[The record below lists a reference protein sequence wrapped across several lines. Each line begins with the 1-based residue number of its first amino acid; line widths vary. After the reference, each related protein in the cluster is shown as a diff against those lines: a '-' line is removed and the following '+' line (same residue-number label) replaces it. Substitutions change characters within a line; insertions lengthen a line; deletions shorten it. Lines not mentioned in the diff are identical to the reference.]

1 MTWKLAFPFANDY
14 PVITRE
20 DILAFEGRN
29 QLKLPA
35 DYAAYLLAHRGS
47 SPMFQNEDGRF
58 RAVEFDVGWEGKPAK
73 SYGDRCGLESTFS
86 IFAGK
91 DIESPYKGGCDLDDN
106 IVWNRHLHPPGLLP
120 IGMDA
125 GNSLFLLG
133 VEGELAGQVF
143 FLSTFHVPY
152 PMSDDH
158 IGFIAD
164 SFTAF
169 LAAARPMHRNDIP
182 AAPP

>member
-1 MTWKLAFPFANDY
+1 MDGVHSRDVGRRRGEN
-14 PVITRE
+14 
-20 DILAFEGRN
+20 FEGCN

-35 DYAAYLLAHRGS
+35 DCAAHLLAHRS
-47 SPMFQNEDGRF
+47 SSTTFQNEDGRF
-58 RAVEFDVGWEGKPAK
+58 RSVEFDVDWEGKPAK
-73 SYGDRCGLESTFS
+73 SYGNRCGLESTFS

-106 IVWNRHLHPPGLLP
+106 IVWNKHLHPPGLLQ

-133 VEGELAGQVF
+133 VEGELAGKVF
-143 FLSTFHVPY
+143 FLSTFIPY
-152 PMSDDH
+152 PISDDH

-169 LAAARPMHRNDIP
+169 LAAARPMHRDIP
-182 AAPP
+182 AAPLNEETH

>member
-1 MTWKLAFPFANDY
+1 MDGVHSHDVSRRRGQN
-14 PVITRE
+14 
-20 DILAFEGRN
+20 FEGRN

-35 DYAAYLLAHRGS
+35 DHAAYLLAHRGS

-58 RAVEFDVGWEGKPAK
+58 RALEF
-73 SYGDRCGLESTFS
+73 
-86 IFAGK
+86 
-91 DIESPYKGGCDLDDN
+91 
-106 IVWNRHLHPPGLLP
+106 GLLP

-143 FLSTFHVPY
+143 FLSTFHIPY
-152 PMSDDH
+152 LMSYDH
-158 IGFIAD
+158 VGFIAD

-169 LAAARPMHRNDIP
+169 LAAARPMSLKPPRN
-182 AAPP
+182 PPLA